1 MYIFKEVCNLN
12 VAQAKVG
19 NSYIIDKINLTGAL
33 ERRLEMLG
41 MTSGVKLEVLNKK
54 NHGAV
59 TLKVRGTRFAV
70 GREIAEAI
78 EIGGNKDE

>member
-1 MYIFKEVCNLN
+1 MN

-19 NSYIIDKINLTGAL
+19 ISYIVNKINLTGAL

-41 MTSGVKLEVLNKK
+41 MTSGVKFEVLNKK

-59 TLKVRGTRFAV
+59 ILKVRGTRFAV

>member
-1 MYIFKEVCNLN
+1 MN

-19 NSYIIDKINLTGAL
+19 ISYIVNKINLTGAL

-41 MTSGVKLEVLNKK
+41 MTSGVKIEVLNKK

-59 TLKVRGTRFAV
+59 ILKVRGKRFAV